1 MGGLFKSTKVQQ
13 ATDPIS
19 REAFNLYK
27 DALNP
32 LKGGLQDRVMANL
45 QNPVFS
51 GQTYAGLDPNQQAF
65 YNQSGA
71 FGNQVLNNASGAMGS
86 ALANVNE
93 ASNFGARINALGNAL
108 QDPNNAFNYAQDFAN
123 SDVTQGLIDTLGADV
138 RNQLGIDL
146 ANNNLG
152 SIGSGNLNNT
162 RTGQAE
168 GTLRSL
174 AADKFMGRAA
184 GIRNNAFNQ
193 GISQFNTNLGQQANN
208 IGQMM
213 NAFSMGGNA
222 LNNFM
227 NMGQNA
233 IGMIGNA
240 GDFMRRFNQGAMDDA
255 AKNFYLQ
262 QDRPMQL
269 AGSYMGLFNPLANFS
284 GNAGYAGKYEDPG
297 MLGKA
302 GQIANIIGTGMSL
315 FCWVAREVYGE
326 QNFKWRMFRHW
337 MHFDAPRWLYN
348 LYGRY
353 GERFAEFVRNKPRVK
368 RLLKHFMDKAIKQY
382 GGPHGAI

>member
-1 MGGLFKSTKVQQ
+1 MGSLFKSNKVQQ

-19 REAFNLYK
+19 QDAFNLYTN
-27 DALNP
+27 ALNP
-32 LKGGLQDRVMANL
+32 IKGTLYDSVMRNL
-45 QNPVFS
+45 ANPVYG
-51 GQTYAGLDPNQQAF
+51 GQTYADLDPAQKAF
-65 YNQSGA
+65 YDQSTA
-71 FGNQVLNNASGAMGS
+71 FGKTALGNASGAMGS
-86 ALANVNE
+86 ALDNVN
-93 ASNFGARINALGNAL
+93 ATADFGSRINALGNAL
-108 QDPNNAFNYAQDFAN
+108 QDPNNAFNYAKEFTN
-123 SDVTQGLIDTLGADV
+123 SDVTQGLIDTLGTDV

-152 SIGSGNLNNT
+152 SIGGGNLNNT

-168 GTLRSL
+168 GTLRGL
-174 AADKFMGRAA
+174 AADNFMRNAA
-184 GIRNNAFNQ
+184 NIRGNAFNQ
-193 GISQFNTNLGQQANN
+193 GINQFNTNIGQQADNL
-208 IGQMM
+208 GQMM
-213 NAFSMGGNA
+213 NAFNLGGNA
-222 LNNFM
+222 LGNFM
-227 NMGQNA
+227 NMGSNA
-233 IGMIGNA
+233 LGMVGNA
-240 GDFMRRFNQGAMDDA
+240 GDFMRRFNQGGMDDA
-255 AKNFYLQ
+255 AKQFYLG

-302 GQIANIIGTGMSL
+302 GQIANVVGTGISL

-337 MHFDAPRWLYN
+337 MYFDAPRWLHN

-353 GERFAEFVRNKPRVK
+353 GERLAEFVHNKPRVK